1 MPLPPCA
8 SRTADADAG
17 GLINRKTGDRQQRT
31 GVGTLPILGRLFSSH
46 SDTAAKTEVVLLITP
61 HVVRNIVRPESPV
74 EEFPSGT
81 ESAISLERMEINPTE
96 ATGGEKSAE
105 LAPVGSDTAAAA
117 NPAVPPAAPV
127 LGNVKLAL
135 NVPPQVQSG
144 KAFTVGVNLAAE
156 GLQNAMLSLSYDP
169 AKLKV
174 VSVAEGDFLK
184 KPDGKTQF
192 PPGSGQDRAH

>member
-1 MPLPPCA
+1 MPLALRLKDGRRRCWRSDQQEDRRPPTA
-8 SRTADADAG
+8 YRGWDIAHPRTPV
-17 GLINRKTGDRQQRT
+17 L
-31 GVGTLPILGRLFSSH
+31 SH